1 MSASTTKEPVVDV
14 GIPAWGRPV
23 YLGPAIESVLRQSF
37 RSWQLRISHEGP
49 GGKETRAFVEQY
61 LADPRVSY
69 AEGAEPRG
77 AAGNKTLLIR
87 RGAGKY
93 VALLDHDDFW
103 GSDFLARRVDLLEL
117 HEEAAFVFSPST
129 TVDREGRTLDRDR
142 PLLSEDCYSSEEIL
156 PLLLKISGVPGGTI
170 LARRTAY
177 EAVGATF
184 ADTFP
189 RTYDYEMWIR
199 LALRFPVCY
208 VTAWDAFWRRHPE
221 QASADLRQLEEEYRT
236 LLDHL
241 CRLIAERGPRYEFTP
256 RERRVKLA
264 GWLLSASLD
273 AAEQGN
279 RASSAAFLGRALRI
293 APTRIADYR
302 TGGAALGLLLGSRG
316 SRLIARM
323 RLRVHR
329 RRFRPQPLVP

>member
-1 MSASTTKEPVVDV
+1 MNASATSEPAVDV

-23 YLGPAIESVLRQSF
+23 YLGRAVESVLGQSF
-37 RSWQLRISHEGP
+37 GSWRLRISHDGH
-49 GGKETRAFVEQY
+49 GADETKALVERY
-61 LADPRVSY
+61 LGDPRVSY
-69 AEGAEPRG
+69 AEAAEPLG

-103 GSDFLARRVDLLEL
+103 GFDFLARRVRLLEL
-117 HEEAAFVFSPST
+117 HSEAAYVFSPSA
-129 TVDREGRTLDRDR
+129 TVDRDGQILHPDR
-142 PLLSEDCYSSEEIL
+142 PLLPDGCYSSEEIL
-156 PLLLKISGVPGGTI
+156 PVVLRTSGIPGGTV
-170 LARRTAY
+170 LVRRTAY

-184 ADTFP
+184 ADSFP

-208 VTAWDAFWRRHPE
+208 VIAWDAFWRRHPQ
-221 QASADLRQLEEEYRT
+221 QASADLRQLEEEYRS

-241 CRLIAERGPRYEFTP
+241 GRLVAGERPGYELSP

-273 AAEQGN
+273 AVEQGN
-279 RASSAAFLGRALRI
+279 RAKSAAFLGRALRI
-293 APTRIADYR
+293 APTRIADHR
-302 TGGAALGLLLGSRG
+302 TGGAALGLLLGNRG
-316 SRLIARM
+316 GRLIARM
-323 RLRVHR
+323 RQHVHR
-329 RRFRPQPLVP
+329 RRFQSRPLAP